1 MLCGLNNFFFIL
13 DNNCSDFS
21 QFDVL
26 VIGVTNVTVLAVV
39 LRGEGI
45 DRSKDFII
53 INQLLDGL

>member
-13 DNNCSDFS
+13 DNNCNDFS

-45 DRSKDFII
+45 DK
-53 INQLLDGL
+53 LLDDLQYC